1 MIKLGFLDD
10 DYSDIQKNMHRSFKK
25 NNIELITLEDINNI
39 TNIEIVINFIL
50 SKQLLCLL
58 VDYDLMNFPSKN
70 LGTKIIKELNEI
82 LPSFPCILFT
92 NYVENGI
99 SEKLVPSIYIRD
111 KNIILK
117 ESDSQ
122 EFIEFVKFIENGA
135 ECFIKRLTL
144 SLEEYNIL
152 YSKYS
157 KNEITADEEF
167 RFYSLYRVLRAY
179 NYVDDIPD
187 ILLYKDTKRNIQDML
202 SILDKI
208 EKNLIKK

>member
-10 DYSDIQKNMHRSFKK
+10 DYSEIQRNMRRSFKK
-25 NNIELITLEDINNI
+25 KNIELITLEDITNI
-39 TNIEIVINFIL
+39 TSIEIVINFIL
-50 SKQLLCLL
+50 SEQLLCLL
-58 VDYDLMNFPSKN
+58 VDYDLMNFPTKN

-92 NYVENGI
+92 NYVDNGI

-117 ESDSQ
+117 EIDSE
-122 EFIEFVKFIENGA
+122 EFIEFINFIENSA
-135 ECFIKRLTL
+135 ECFKQRLTL
-144 SLEEYNIL
+144 SLEEYRIL
-152 YSKYS
+152 YQKYS

-167 RFYSLYRVLRAY
+167 KFHSLYRVLRAY